1 MESMRLLRLLRS
13 TCFFLFKS
21 LFEKFFGATA
31 GGGDLRLSWTPL
43 TFTAA
48 ALATLEGRNVVIGGG
63 EVGIN
68 KGCLVRD
75 EEERSIVG
83 GGGGG
88 GGGWGIDET
97 VFSFLFLV
105 WVSSKTGIK
114 DFSSFNNELLFW
126 LIISVLSE
134 AVGGWNNFVLG
145 IVFDF
150 ALITKEDMFG
160 RWVEWW

>member
-31 GGGDLRLSWTPL
+31 GGGDLRFSETPL
-43 TFTAA
+43 TFTAVDDAA

-68 KGCLVRD
+68 KGCLERD
-75 EEERSIVG
+75 EEERDIVVVVG

-88 GGGWGIDET
+88 GG
-97 VFSFLFLV
+97 
-105 WVSSKTGIK
+105 
-114 DFSSFNNELLFW
+114 
-126 LIISVLSE
+126 
-134 AVGGWNNFVLG
+134 
-145 IVFDF
+145 
-150 ALITKEDMFG
+150 
-160 RWVEWW
+160 